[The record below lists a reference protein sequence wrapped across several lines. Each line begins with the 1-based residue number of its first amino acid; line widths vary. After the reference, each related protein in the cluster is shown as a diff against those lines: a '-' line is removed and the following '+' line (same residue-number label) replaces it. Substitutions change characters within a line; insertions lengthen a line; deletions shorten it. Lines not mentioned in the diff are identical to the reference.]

1 MNQFAKPGLA
11 EEKLPPVGTSDNGK
25 VLGVSEGAWAKIP
38 APSGLPEIGE
48 GDTGKVLTATAEGA
62 AWQSGGSSGGGVF
75 VVTLTEV
82 DGVLTSDK
90 TAGEIY
96 AACPAVSFIAP
107 GAELGYTVGSLT
119 GYFRIEDGQYAGFHE
134 FLVAFFDQGQ
144 WHESEY
150 AAASADDP
158 VALND

>member
-62 AWQSGGSSGGGVF
+62 AWQSGGGSGGGVL
-75 VVTLTEV
+75 VVGLDMQTFTLDT
-82 DGVLTSDK
+82 TWQ
-90 TAGEIY
+90 EIY
-96 AACPAVSFIAP
+96 DAMAAGKIAYIYL
-107 GAELGYTVGSLT
+107 AMETEGS
-119 GYFRIEDGQYAGFHE
+119 I
-134 FLVAFFDQGQ
+134 
-144 WHESEY
+144 
-150 AAASADDP
+150 AAAGYVVVNAIGASGTYAIAALAIDNGAATATTFATDSAGGYP
-158 VALND
+158 VWQV